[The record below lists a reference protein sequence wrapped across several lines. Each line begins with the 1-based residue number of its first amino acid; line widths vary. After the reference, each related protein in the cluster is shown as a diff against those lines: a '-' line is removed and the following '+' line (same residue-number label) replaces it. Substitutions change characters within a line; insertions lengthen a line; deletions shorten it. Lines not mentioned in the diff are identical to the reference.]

1 MITATIP
8 KQDLPRLFD
17 ALHDAFTII
26 GPKVKAGVVV
36 LEELDTFQ
44 DMPLSFEDRQAPGF
58 YRLDPGD
65 GSLLFSFSLGPDS
78 FKRFL
83 HPAVREEYIAKRSRG
98 RLQMLPTSGA
108 PALKPLAFF
117 AMRACDLAALH
128 ILDKVFLKGPVKDRR
143 YEAVRNNIF
152 IVAVN
157 CVRPGEQ
164 CFCHS
169 VGTGP
174 EARCG
179 YDIALTELE
188 NAFLVEISSQKA
200 KDLLRGI
207 QLTHADEKHQTEK
220 FQRMEYC
227 IKHIPKMIQVKD
239 LPRIIFNHLE
249 HPRWAET
256 AIRCLGCG
264 NCTQVCPTCFCST
277 THDKVPLAWVSK
289 TSSVVSSTRI
299 RTWDSCFSVNFAR
312 VHGGNFRPSRRA
324 RFRHWVSHK
333 LAYWVDQFGTLGC
346 VGCGRCIT
354 WCPVGI
360 DITEECKALAS
371 ARSTP

>member
-8 KQDLPRLFD
+8 KQELPRFFH
-17 ALHDAFTII
+17 ALRDAFTII
-26 GPKVKAGVVV
+26 GPKVKAGAVV
-36 LEELDTFQ
+36 LDELDTFH
-44 DMPLSFEDRQAPGF
+44 DMPLSLEDRQAPGF
-58 YRLDPGD
+58 YRLGHGD

-83 HPAVREEYIAKRSRG
+83 HPSVREEYIAKRSRG
-98 RLQMLPTSGA
+98 RLQA
-108 PALKPLAFF
+108 QPASEPPAQRPLAFF
-117 AMRACDLAALH
+117 GMRACDLAALH
-128 ILDKVFLKGPVKDRR
+128 ILDKVFLEGPFKDRR
-143 YEAVRNNIF
+143 YEAARNNLF
-152 IVAVN
+152 IVAMH
-157 CVRPGEQ
+157 CVRPGRQ

-169 VGTGP
+169 MGTGP
-174 EARCG
+174 EARRG
-179 YDIALTELE
+179 FDVALTELE
-188 NAFLVEISSQKA
+188 DAFLVEIASQRA
-200 KDLLRGI
+200 KDLLEDLHLSPAEHEH
-207 QLTHADEKHQTEK
+207 QAEKV
-220 FQRMEYC
+220 QRLEQC
-227 IKHIPKMIQVKD
+227 IKQMSKTLQVKD
-239 LPRIIFNHLE
+239 LPRVIFNHLE

-256 AIRCLGCG
+256 ATRCLGCG
-264 NCTQVCPTCFCST
+264 NCTQVCPTCFCTT

-289 TSSVVSSTRI
+289 TSSVVSSTRT